1 MKKITLV
8 GVLLVVVSTVWAQ
21 QMYQWRDVQGKV
33 HYTDNPVE
41 AKQKQASVIE
51 KDQLTKI
58 NTIPAQSS
66 TEDISYRRQQEA
78 YMLQQQREVAD
89 QRERIRGQCEKEYNR
104 LQNIKKDPP
113 RMVDITSD
121 GSRHY
126 YSDEEIQAFVQKR
139 ELEYSQNCSNY

>member
-8 GVLLVVVSTVWAQ
+8 SVLLVAVSTVCAQ
-21 QMYQWRDVQGKV
+21 QLYQWRDAQGKV
-33 HYTDNPVE
+33 HYTDNPAE

-51 KDQLTKI
+51 KDQLKKI

-78 YMLQQQREVAD
+78 YMLEQQREVAE
-89 QRERIRGQCEKEYNR
+89 QQQKIRVQCEKAYNY
-104 LQNIKKDPP
+104 LQGLKKDPP
-113 RMVDITSD
+113 RMVDINSD

-126 YSDEEIQAFVQKR
+126 YTDEEIQAFIQKR
-139 ELEYSQNCSNY
+139 ELEYRKNCGNY